1 MNDIFKLRN
10 TGGLALEKH
19 HLNLETPKPNQSY
32 FSNKTPKELRS
43 ENMECIALS
52 FKNFRK
58 LGW

>member
-10 TGGLALEKH
+10 TGRLTLEKH

-32 FSNKTPKELRS
+32 FWNKKPKELRS
-43 ENMECIALS
+43 ENMECVALS
-52 FKNFRK
+52 FKSFRK